1 MSAHSIARDIGG
13 RRVVVACARELQ
25 PLAGDVL
32 TTFERLARSEGG
44 LRPDLRVRFGWSRLV
59 LRPHDDDALIVCE
72 PDFGGDPLRDVRPRV
87 DTTLSVL
94 ADQAGVLRRAGM
106 TAQDSTFEQLV
117 VVARGALSAA
127 SLNLFRSEPSDES
140 DSGWSV
146 TAADAPEST
155 SPKDFEAVRAYLFL
169 QMRRVVL
176 SVLMLPV
183 GTAVVIDGDEVVMVL
198 DDSGTDR
205 LHERRAPGT

>member
-13 RRVVVACARELQ
+13 RRLVVACARELQ

-32 TTFERLARSEGG
+32 TTFERIAQSDGG
-44 LRPDLRVRFGWSRLV
+44 LRPGLRVRFGWSRLV
-59 LRPHDDDALIVCE
+59 LQPHDNDALIVCE

-94 ADQAGVLRRAGM
+94 ADQTRVLRQAGM
-106 TAQDSTFEQLV
+106 PAQDSTFEQMV
-117 VVARGALSAA
+117 VVGRGALAA
-127 SLNLFRSEPSDES
+127 PSLNLFRSEPSDDG

-146 TAADAPEST
+146 TAADAPESS
-155 SPKDFEAVRAYLFL
+155 SPEDFEAVRSYLFL
-169 QMRRVVL
+169 QMRRVIL

-183 GTAVVIDGDEVVMVL
+183 GTAVVIDGDDVAMVL
-198 DDSGTDR
+198 DDSGADR
-205 LHERRAPGT
+205 LHERGSPGV